1 MIKKSVFEDDLIAG
15 MQRKLAESE
24 VEEGMNDLPKAVDY
38 INSAIDILED
48 NGMKANAD
56 RLLSVLLRIAQ
67 NHQPKP
73 QKKIVDRHAPKSSD
87 EMIKNLL
94 HHGTVFNMFDTG
106 KADEADDSDEAEVD
120 DGNND
125 LLDADV
131 PEDLDEVTNDVDSF
145 EDEIDK

>member
-24 VEEGMNDLPKAVDY
+24 IEEGMNDLPKAVDY
-38 INSAIDILED
+38 INSAIDILEE
-48 NGMKANAD
+48 NGMKVIAD

-67 NHQPKP
+67 THQSKP

-94 HHGTVFNMFDTG
+94 HHGTVFNMFDVG
-106 KADEADDSDEAEVD
+106 KADDSEVD

-131 PEDLDEVTNDVDSF
+131 PEDLDEVTTDVDSF

>member
-38 INSAIDILED
+38 INSAIDILEE
-48 NGMKANAD
+48 NGMKVNAD

-67 NHQPKP
+67 THQSKP
-73 QKKIVDRHAPKSSD
+73 QKKIVDRHSPKSSE

-94 HHGTVFNMFDTG
+94 HHGTVFNM
-106 KADEADDSDEAEVD
+106 AD
-120 DGNND
+120 DGNDSNDGEND

-131 PEDLDEVTNDVDSF
+131 PEELDEVTTDIDSF
-145 EDEIDK
+145 EDEVDK